1 MFRFIPKEEKYFA
14 LLGDLAA
21 KVHEG
26 GELFVQLFRDY
37 DNRASYADQIKAV
50 EVACDDIA
58 AQITQKLNTSFITP
72 IDREDIYLLV
82 KELDDVIDMIND
94 LARRLDMYDVP
105 TPRAGVAETADVIN
119 KATSELAKAFSTLAT
134 SFAVGDQI
142 QKVNELEKQADNLYH
157 DGIRT
162 LFREEKD
169 PITLIKWMS
178 IYEELEN
185 CADRCKDVAESL
197 EGVVVKNK

>member
-1 MFRFIPKEEKYFA
+1 MFRFIPKEEKYFS
-14 LLGDLAA
+14 LLSGLAT

-26 GELFVQLFRDY
+26 GELFVQLFLDY
-37 DNRASYADQIKAV
+37 DNRARYADKIKAV
-50 EVACDDIA
+50 EVSCDEIA

-72 IDREDIYLLV
+72 IDREDIYMLV
-82 KELDDVIDMIND
+82 KELDDVIDLIND

-105 TPRAGVAETADVIN
+105 SPRAGISDIAAVISQ
-119 KATSELAKAFSTLAT
+119 ATGELAKSFSILEKD
-134 SFAVGDQI
+134 FGYGGHI
-142 QKVNELEKQADNLYH
+142 KKVNELEKQADNLYH
-157 DGIRT
+157 DGIRS
-162 LFREEKD
+162 LFRDEKD
-169 PITLIKWMS
+169 PITLIKWKS

>member
-37 DNRASYADQIKAV
+37 DNRASYASQIKAL

-94 LARRLDMYDVP
+94 LASRLDMYDIP
-105 TPRAGVAETADVIN
+105 AARPGVAEIADIIN
-119 KATSELAKAFSTLAT
+119 KATSELAKAFSTLTT
-134 SFAVGDQI
+134 SFAVGEQI
-142 QKVNELEKQADNLYH
+142 KKVNELEKQADNLYH

-169 PITLIKWMS
+169 PISLIKWMS

>member
-21 KVHEG
+21 KIHEG

-37 DNRASYADQIKAV
+37 DNRASYANQIKAI

-58 AQITQKLNTSFITP
+58 ALITQKLNTSFITP

-94 LARRLDMYDVP
+94 LASRLDMYDIP
-105 TPRAGVAETADVIN
+105 AARSGVAEIADLIN
-119 KATSELAKAFSTLAT
+119 KATSELAKAFSILTT
-134 SFAVGDQI
+134 SFAVSEQI
-142 QKVNELEKQADNLYH
+142 KKVNELEKQADHLYH

-169 PITLIKWMS
+169 PISLIKWMS